1 MRWGQAECDGC
12 RFSLMLPS
20 EPFLEAFSHCKAGT
34 HSPAVGLV
42 VYPSLLHC
50 VWLRGS
56 WDLFEPQ
63 LPSACGLLCP
73 PYHPAPTEVASG
85 TDLSQI
91 VVIDLCSCSHRMSP
105 EEEIESGL
113 AGDSCCVPKLCRLLV
128 LRQRGNP
135 KRLVSQKKILES
147 VKKNKAAGWRLQ
159 VPWPF

>member
-1 MRWGQAECDGC
+1 MQV
-12 RFSLMLPS
+12 LMLPS
-20 EPFLEAFSHCKAGT
+20 EPFLEAFSHCKSQEAGT

-73 PYHPAPTEVASG
+73 PHHPAPTEVASR

-91 VVIDLCSCSHRMSP
+91 VFIDLCSFSHRMSP

-113 AGDSCCVPKLCRLLV
+113 AGDSCCVPELCRLLV
-128 LRQRGNP
+128 FRQRGSP
-135 KRLVSQKKILES
+135 KRLVSQKKSWKVLT
-147 VKKNKAAGWRLQ
+147 KTKLQAGGSRCHGL
-159 VPWPF
+159 PNL